1 MVLREHCRTLDLN
14 LLILGNTKLE
24 TREGDTNG
32 TLMIWHTKRVERAR
46 SGGFGQTITFI
57 YGYTGA
63 TEERHQ
69 FRIKRSAARHNP
81 LGTSSEYL
89 TQRSIDH
96 RIKRHT
102 ASLGQSAGLALR
114 TDFLHV
120 ILSCHNR
127 RSESHSLGT
136 MSGLLRSRVVYLLE
150 YTRNNDHNGRFG
162 DLQIGDQRLDTLRD
176 VNMQLAGHAD
186 VVDGACEGV
195 CLRKEQQH
203 VLLLLVQQLRHVY
216 RKIQRGGAVMLMS
229 HFHALRCGGGTG
241 SVYDGA

>member
-1 MVLREHCRTLDLN
+1 
-14 LLILGNTKLE
+14 
-24 TREGDTNG
+24 
-32 TLMIWHTKRVERAR
+32 
-46 SGGFGQTITFI
+46 
-57 YGYTGA
+57 
-63 TEERHQ
+63 
-69 FRIKRSAARHNP
+69 
-81 LGTSSEYL
+81 
-89 TQRSIDH
+89 
-96 RIKRHT
+96 
-102 ASLGQSAGLALR
+102 
-114 TDFLHV
+114 
-120 ILSCHNR
+120 
-127 RSESHSLGT
+127 

-229 HFHALRCGGGTG
+229 HFHALRCGGGTA
-241 SVYDGA
+241 SVYDRA